1 MNRWRIKLR
10 QQTYLWMM
18 VIVFGLSVAA
28 VSAGEQPALMTEDDK
43 MSYITGVDI
52 VRTLIRQGG
61 QLNIDLVIQ
70 GIMDGVTG
78 EKLLVTEKELQK
90 TLTALQTER
99 KQRQACQ
106 AGEFAVTRIAGG
118 DEDAPAARFL
128 DLVCRGVDRALEPRV
143 GRLGLGGDGDVGAGI
158 DARATD
164 RST

>member
-1 MNRWRIKLR
+1 
-10 QQTYLWMM
+10 
-18 VIVFGLSVAA
+18 
-28 VSAGEQPALMTEDDK
+28 MTEDDK

-106 AGEFAVTRIAGG
+106 AGEFAEHHREFCSGELPDTHTSSPTRAQERSN
-118 DEDAPAARFL
+118 DYERMSSALFAATLAP
-128 DLVCRGVDRALEPRV
+128 PRV
-143 GRLGLGGDGDVGAGI
+143 DGQKTPALALSQAPVPGPPAPTNSNAVLLIDVP
-158 DARATD
+158 
-164 RST
+164 